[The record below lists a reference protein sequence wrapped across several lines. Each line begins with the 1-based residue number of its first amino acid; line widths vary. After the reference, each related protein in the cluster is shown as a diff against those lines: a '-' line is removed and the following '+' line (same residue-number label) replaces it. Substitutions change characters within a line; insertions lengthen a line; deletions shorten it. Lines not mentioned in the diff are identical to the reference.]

1 MDTLASI
8 RKIKS
13 SAAASHA
20 ANAADLRND
29 VSSRAEAV
37 RKLSDMKDTSA
48 QDFLL
53 RLFRDA
59 LDRSEVRAE
68 AALAL
73 GAYRD
78 KKYIPLFINEVL
90 NPDELIRTAS
100 ARALSFYP
108 EEDTRK
114 PLTEKIKT
122 LDRMRRTAFM
132 RALADT
138 GWKPVGTLIDLAESD
153 DPHVANTAISI
164 MGGLQDPRAVDLL
177 LTLLDD
183 PGPRDSKVIITA
195 LGESRDARA
204 VEPLLKLAQDREK
217 RAGNEIE
224 LADALANLGDE
235 RGADAIASMIKK
247 AKTPIADLRLRAAY
261 KKLMGKDY

>member
-1 MDTLASI
+1 MFIGQFDRHGLYHTPKCQQNLATDSQN
-8 RKIKS
+8 
-13 SAAASHA
+13 ACCVAS
-20 ANAADLRND
+20 
-29 VSSRAEAV
+29 
-37 RKLSDMKDTSA
+37 

-53 RLFRDA
+53 RLFRDV